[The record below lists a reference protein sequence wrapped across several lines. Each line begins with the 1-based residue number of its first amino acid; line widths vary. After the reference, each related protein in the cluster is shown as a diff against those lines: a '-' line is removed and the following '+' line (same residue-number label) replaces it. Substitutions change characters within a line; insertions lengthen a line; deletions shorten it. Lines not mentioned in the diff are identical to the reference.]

1 MLIRRMKLTVL
12 CIILL
17 TGAAV
22 FAQEVQVYPPI
33 VTAGAV
39 VGPSPWYFF
48 LAIVVGVILAVSFEL
63 ILTHLSVAAGISS
76 VGPFDEHG
84 KPKARTESHE
94 HHEGEGAIMG
104 AVRKSSSLF
113 GVWALVTATISL
125 FFASWLA
132 VTLSHSASAFVGFVL
147 GLSIWALFYIIMT
160 AIEISAVTSL
170 VGSLTHTA
178 VEGLRSAYKAT
189 TTVFGKSE
197 EDRIVDTAEKV
208 TAAVREELFGDVNT
222 DRIRRQID
230 KYVRQLRPATADEIK
245 DALRDM
251 LDETEIRA
259 LVEHGEGELAD
270 VDVLTATLETQGGM
284 TKEKA
289 RTVASNVRSA
299 IGKIRDEYGKSDKDT
314 VSKISDAAMRVAGR
328 SPEEAQSTRR
338 QIEDYLRNT
347 HKDELNPE
355 GIKRDLEKLFSSPRE
370 GLSALRD
377 RLAHVDR
384 NTLQAV
390 LAQRQDMSE
399 EDARKTT
406 DRVMSV
412 IDRIRGK
419 TAETVGA
426 AEGMAAEASD
436 QVAARRRGVEA
447 KVRDYLNSMNRPELQ
462 YEGIKHDIQTLYH
475 DPKAGADALIR
486 RLKAMD
492 RDTLKAIIASR
503 KDVSDE
509 DAEHIVSQMER
520 ARDETIVRYEHM
532 RDEVEHRLEDA
543 KDRALREAEE
553 TRKTARNA
561 AWWTF
566 GSAVVS
572 ACAAIVGGILS
583 TYT

>member
-1 MLIRRMKLTVL
+1 MLMRRVRLAAL
-12 CIILL
+12 CIVFL

-22 FAQEVQVYPPI
+22 LAQETRQVYPPLI
-33 VTAGAV
+33 PSAEALVGA
-39 VGPSPWYFF
+39 SPWYFF

-84 KPKARTESHE
+84 KPKVKAAEPR
-94 HHEGEGAIMG
+94 EGEGAILG
-104 AVRKSSSLF
+104 AIRRTSSLF
-113 GVWALVTATISL
+113 GVWALVTATVSL

-132 VTLSHSASAFVGFVL
+132 VELSRSGSAFVGFVL

-178 VEGLRSAYKAT
+178 AEGLRSAYKAT
-189 TTVFGKSE
+189 TAIFGKSE
-197 EDRIVDTAEKV
+197 EDRIVDTAEKI
-208 TAAVREELFGDVNT
+208 TAAVRDELFGDVDT
-222 DRIRRQID
+222 DRIRKQVD
-230 KYVRQLRPATADEIK
+230 KYIRQLRPATAEEIK

-270 VDVLTATLETQGGM
+270 VETLTAALETQGGM
-284 TKEKA
+284 TREKA
-289 RTVASNVRSA
+289 HTVATNVRTA
-299 IGKIRDEYGKSDKDT
+299 ISKIREEYRSDKDA

-328 SPEEAQSTRR
+328 SPEEARSARE
-338 QIEDYLRNT
+338 QIENYLRNT

-355 GIKRDLEKLFSSPRE
+355 GIKRDLEKLFSHPRE

-377 RLAHVDR
+377 RLSHFDR
-384 NTLQAV
+384 NTLQAI
-390 LAQRQDMSE
+390 LAQRQDMSADE
-399 EDARKTT
+399 ARKTT
-406 DRVMSV
+406 DRVMRV

-419 TAETVGA
+419 TEETG
-426 AEGMAAEASD
+426 D
-436 QVAARRRGVEA
+436 QTEARRRGVEA
-447 KVRDYLNSMNRPELQ
+447 KIRDYMNSMGRPELQ
-462 YEGIKHDIQTLYH
+462 YEGIRHDVQTLFH
-475 DPKAGADALIR
+475 DPRAGADALIR

-520 ARDETIVRYEHM
+520 ARDETIARYEHM
-532 RDEVEHRLEDA
+532 RDEVQHRLDDA

-553 TRKTARNA
+553 ARKAASNA

-566 GSAVVS
+566 GSAVAS
-572 ACAAIVGGILS
+572 ACAAIIGGVLS